1 MPTYR
6 LVGTQQDIDAT
17 GNDFSSARLV
27 RICNKVADS
36 AFNLTITNA
45 SDVTI
50 GTMTVRQNSELEI
63 EKDYTDKIKTSD
75 SPNTGE
81 LTGSAI
87 AFL

>member
-6 LVGTQQDIDAT
+6 LVGAIQDITST
-17 GNDFSSARLV
+17 GNDFSNARLV

-36 AFNLTITNA
+36 AFNITVTDS
-45 SDVTI
+45 SDVTL
-50 GTMTVRQNSELEI
+50 GTMTIRQNSELEI

>member
-6 LVGTQQDIDAT
+6 LIGTQQDIDAT

-27 RICNKVADS
+27 RICNKNDTTDHNITV
-36 AFNLTITNA
+36 TNA

-50 GTMTVRQNSELEI
+50 GTMTIRQNSELEI
-63 EKDYTDKIKTSD
+63 EKDYTDKIKSSTTPSAGD
-75 SPNTGE
+75 
-81 LTGSAI
+81 LTGTAI

>member
-6 LVGTQQDIDAT
+6 LVGAIQDITST
-17 GNDFSSARLV
+17 GNDFSNARLV

-36 AFNLTITNA
+36 AFNITVTNA

-50 GTMTVRQNSELEI
+50 GTMAIRQNSELEI

-75 SPNTGE
+75 SPTTGQ
-81 LTGSAI
+81 LTGTAV

>member
-6 LVGTQQDIDAT
+6 LVGAQQDIDAT
-17 GNDFSSARLV
+17 GNDYSSARLV
-27 RICNKVADS
+27 RICNIHTGEHNITVTDS
-36 AFNLTITNA
+36 

-50 GTMTVRQNSELEI
+50 GSMTIRQNSELEI
-63 EKDYTDKIKTSD
+63 EKDYTDKIKSTTT
-75 SPNTGE
+75 PNAGD